1 MKVEMGVP
9 DFLAGMMGQSAAV
22 ESVDELVFRDLLANE
37 IRVKQPVHDEIEDNQ
52 PSVEADQDMS
62 LSYANSLVVMG
73 MDMPVAVPEALPQ
86 LAPDHMP
93 VIQSEAKDLL
103 QSPEILRSALNDM
116 NIVQRD
122 ATDLPQFTPR
132 PMPVIQSEAKDPLQS
147 PESLSSVLND
157 MNVVQRDATDLPQFT
172 PRPMPVIQSEAKD
185 LLQPPESLRSALND
199 MNIVQRDAKDLPQL
213 APQLMSVIQSEAKD
227 LLQPPEILRSALND
241 MNIVQR
247 DATDLPQV
255 TPRPMNV
262 IQSAAK
268 DLPQL
273 APAHNQ
279 EILRFALNDM
289 NVVQRDAKELPQLAP
304 QLMSVI
310 QSEAKD
316 PLQPAE
322 RLHSALN
329 DVNIVQSEA
338 RDLPG
343 FDTMVNNMADFFN
356 KKLATADSVSTKIP
370 GYANSDLRNIL
381 DNPSPVQS
389 IKYNV
394 GSLTNALTV
403 DGYTAKLKVY
413 PADLGQ
419 ITADIQVNKGMTDIR
434 LSTENTLVKQF
445 IEAHLQPLR
454 DSFQGMNIQLG
465 DVQVQEQYNQERQAF
480 QQKQEQGNKQPD
492 WRQELPAQQ
501 AAQTAQRPSNSL
513 VDTYA

>member
-103 QSPEILRSALNDM
+103 QS
-116 NIVQRD
+116 
-122 ATDLPQFTPR
+122 
-132 PMPVIQSEAKDPLQS
+132 
-147 PESLSSVLND
+147 
-157 MNVVQRDATDLPQFT
+157 
-172 PRPMPVIQSEAKD
+172 
-185 LLQPPESLRSALND
+185 
-199 MNIVQRDAKDLPQL
+199 
-213 APQLMSVIQSEAKD
+213 
-227 LLQPPEILRSALND
+227 PEILRSALND